1 MMHVTTASL
10 VTNNVKSGDVDLSF
24 FVCVF
29 DMEMRRRVF
38 PPMHANDYSMESC

>member
-1 MMHVTTASL
+1 MMHVTTASR
-10 VTNNVKSGDVDLSF
+10 VADNGKSGDIDLSF

-38 PPMHANDYSMESC
+38 SPMHANDYSVESY